1 MLRTGPLLTSMWRFS
16 DCSLNPGKSNTR
28 RSGLERLV
36 PSGTNGA
43 LRVIS
48 IARPAVRGVM
58 LILSITGT
66 LCAWVAEMGRSQR
79 HIHASSLVELRNS
92 MHSYRTS
99 SIIVMRCSGR
109 AMPRF
114 DLVCCGRCVFLPLG
128 AESFPDVC
136 THDLRRG
143 LHSCAASRLLNS
155 ATQSFTFLL
164 TFRPNCDA

>member
-1 MLRTGPLLTSMWRFS
+1 MLRTGPLLTAMWRFS

-28 RSGLERLV
+28 RSGLERMV
-36 PSGTNGA
+36 PSGTKGA

-58 LILSITGT
+58 LILSIAGT
-66 LCAWVAEMGRSQR
+66 LCAWAAEMGRSQR

-92 MHSYRTS
+92 MHSYRMS

-109 AMPRF
+109 AMSRF
-114 DLVCCGRCVFLPLG
+114 DLVCAGGV
-128 AESFPDVC
+128 SFAPSGLSLSLNVC

-155 ATQSFTFLL
+155 ATQSFTFML